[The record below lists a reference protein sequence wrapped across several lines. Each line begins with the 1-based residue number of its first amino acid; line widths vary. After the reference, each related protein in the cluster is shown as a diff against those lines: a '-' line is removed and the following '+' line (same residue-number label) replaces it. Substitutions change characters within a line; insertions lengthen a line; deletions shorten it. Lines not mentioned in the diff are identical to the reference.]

1 MFGEYFLEGFDVGC
15 FSDLEWECVPCMGAL
30 GSRGREVVGFIGDVE
45 VFVGGETGV
54 VCVDVFGEGVVVVIM
69 WAVW

>member
-1 MFGEYFLEGFDVGC
+1 
-15 FSDLEWECVPCMGAL
+15 MGAL

>member
-1 MFGEYFLEGFDVGC
+1 MFGERFIESIDVGG
-15 FSDLEWECVPCMGAL
+15 FPDVEWECVPYMGAL
-30 GSRGREVVGFIGDVE
+30 GGRGREVVGFIGDVE